1 MTKSVVEKKTRN
13 RWYLKTN
20 DLYKGERP
28 TIEWGNVL
36 PAGVGTKHQRA
47 YLMGSFKGLVSAMV
61 EAPREQKGP
70 VLAHGTVLNWVF
82 MIQRMVRWMV
92 TRDLWRFSALVPT
105 DVLAYIKDCTL
116 RDDGKRVAEFTLSR
130 RIAILQEMWE
140 LREFYVGGLRVNPA
154 VLPSTVPVGMP
165 RKSSWRP
172 LDEPIALSLIGD
184 AIRWLNNHRTY
195 LLSVLQRSWD
205 FDRVVG
211 RTVNKR
217 KKARSEFYKQISSE
231 NGFKSICS
239 DLLDHKKT
247 PYRMLIHA
255 LTITEGACVVL
266 ILFLV
271 GMRIRELTRLDAGC
285 VKTDVDSYGQL
296 TARLHGVAAKQDGKA
311 RTWISCAPVNEAI
324 SYLEQSNAPARRESR
339 QTALFINRNRS
350 NIPSP
355 GFRTWR
361 TRPDNAGA
369 RMVAFARST
378 YRIGTPPIPRLHP
391 HVARKTFARFVVL
404 RDKRALES
412 LSYHFGHVHRS
423 ITDTHYVGSDIE
435 LESLLEEEGRKDL
448 GQGLTDLLD
457 APFVGGKAGQALL
470 KVKHAHTAKFRGRKA
485 TKSLVEKLIKD
496 GVQLAPCDWGYC
508 VYSQALSACL
518 GDAKGPNESKR
529 SPDVCSSCANFAVTD
544 RHRAWWEKRYERDDQ
559 FLLQAD
565 LPEQTVRWVEQRR
578 TSTAKILSGL
588 NEVAY
593 DQTKVGDKG
602 EDEAR

>member
-1 MTKSVVEKKTRN
+1 MNSVVEKKIRN

-28 TIEWGNVL
+28 AIEWSNVL
-36 PAGVGTKHQRA
+36 PVGIGTKHQRA
-47 YLMGSFKGLVSAMV
+47 YLMDSFKGLISAMV
-61 EAPREQKGP
+61 EAPRDQKGP

-92 TRDLWRFSALVPT
+92 VRDLWRFSALTPT
-105 DVLAYIKDCTL
+105 DVLAYIEDCML
-116 RDDGKRVAEFTLSR
+116 RDDGTRVAEFTLSR

-140 LREFYVGGLRVNPA
+140 LREFYVGGLKVNPA
-154 VLPSTVPVGMP
+154 VLPSILPLGAP

-172 LDEPIALSLIGD
+172 LDEPAALSLIGD
-184 AIRWLNNHRTY
+184 AIRWINKHRSY

-205 FDRVVG
+205 LDGVVG

-231 NGFKSICS
+231 SGFKSICS
-239 DLLDHKKT
+239 DLSDYNKS
-247 PYRMLIHA
+247 PYRILLHA

-285 VKTDVDSYGQL
+285 IKTEIDSYGQL
-296 TARLHGVAAKQDGKA
+296 TSRVHGIAAKQDGKA
-311 RTWISCAPVNEAI
+311 RTWISCAPVNDAI
-324 SYLEQSNAPARRESR
+324 SYLEESNALARKESK
-339 QTALFINRNRS
+339 QTALFVNRKQS

-361 TRPDNAGA
+361 TRPSNAGA

-457 APFVGGKAGQALL
+457 SSFVGGKAGQTLL
-470 KVKHAHTAKFRGRKA
+470 KVKNANTKKFRGRKA

-518 GDAKGPNESKR
+518 GGANGPNESRR
-529 SPDVCSSCANFAVTD
+529 SPDVCSSCANFAVTE
-544 RHRAWWEKRYERDDQ
+544 RHRVWWEGRYERDDQ
-559 FLLQAD
+559 FLLQTD
-565 LPEQTVRWVEQRR
+565 LPEQTIRWVEQRR
-578 TSTAKILSGL
+578 TNTGKILAGL
-588 NEVAY
+588 NDAAFEYTTVE
-593 DQTKVGDKG
+593 DK
-602 EDEAR
+602 DEKR